1 MYEAVEDKDKDVSF
15 LSSVLEALQEKEK
28 TEESKMEKASNWM
41 ASKLCCGKA
50 DETEEAPEEKRKKEN
65 QEEILTKGLQKLEDA
80 IVCFS
85 KEVGDEIEASPHQEI
100 SAEVEDMREKI
111 IFFKDELEGE
121 KKSVAPLWDT
131 PNEQGDT
138 ALHLSVA
145 LKNPEATSLLLD
157 FQVNPNI
164 PDRNGKSPL
173 HLACDQVDIE
183 QATKL
188 VKHKVL
194 VIDMLFAC
202 LILYTDQSL
211 CVIQLLAGKNA
222 PGPIERDPSVGESF
236 R

>member
-28 TEESKMEKASNWM
+28 TEESKMEK

-100 SAEVEDMREKI
+100 SAEVEDMRERI

-157 FQVNPNI
+157 FQVDPNI
-164 PDRNGKSPL
+164 PDRNGKTPL

-194 VIDMLFAC
+194 VIDMLFAYLVFI
-202 LILYTDQSL
+202 LINL
-211 CVIQLLAGKNA
+211 CVNQLLAGKNA